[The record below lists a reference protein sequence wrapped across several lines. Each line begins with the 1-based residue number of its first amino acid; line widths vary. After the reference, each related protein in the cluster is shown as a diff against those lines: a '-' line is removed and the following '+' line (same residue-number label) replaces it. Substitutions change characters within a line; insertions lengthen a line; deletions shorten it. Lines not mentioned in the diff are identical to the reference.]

1 MTFRLGS
8 KENAFNFINN
18 LKMILNITNIGD
30 AKTLIIH
37 PASTICASNTEEEK
51 EQMGVYDDLLR
62 LSVGI
67 EDIEDIL
74 CDIENALESVN

>member
-1 MTFRLGS
+1 L
-8 KENAFNFINN
+8 
-18 LKMILNITNIGD
+18 ILNITNIGD

-37 PASTICASNTEEEK
+37 PASTICASNTETEK
-51 EQMGVYDDLLR
+51 EQMGVFDDLLR

-74 CDIENALESVN
+74 QDIENALASIV